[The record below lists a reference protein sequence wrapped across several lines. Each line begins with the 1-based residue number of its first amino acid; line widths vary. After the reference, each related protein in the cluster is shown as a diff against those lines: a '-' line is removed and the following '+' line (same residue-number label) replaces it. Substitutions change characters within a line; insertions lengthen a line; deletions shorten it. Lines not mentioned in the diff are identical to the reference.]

1 MRTSVATTRGLVLD
15 AVRESQQVSRVE
27 LAEITGLTQATIST
41 VVRGLLDEGLLVES
55 GAREFT
61 GGKPRIKLMLN
72 PRSRCAVGVQLA
84 ADWITVC
91 IVDAAGAIAART
103 RVPGVGGQ
111 EATAVVERVA
121 RHVRGLI
128 DLAGLDSEAIV
139 GAGLALPG
147 VVDLAAGR
155 ILTSRSLPQLQDFP
169 VRDALAQ
176 STGLDVSIDN
186 NAAAAAIGEYWSG
199 GVGEARAHCTIYMG
213 ANIGVG
219 VILAGSVYRG
229 ASGNVGGIGPL
240 RVVAPGWEDAPSVEE
255 LAGPRG
261 VAARARMAL
270 ARGRSSDIRLPETDR
285 DPFLDFTAVATAAIA
300 GDPLAV
306 ALIEDSAEHLA
317 AATLS
322 VANLLDLDAIVLAG
336 PSFTIAGSIYLDVLR
351 RRLAAAFYARARHG
365 VSVALSAQV
374 ADAAAVGAAAGM
386 LQQEL
391 SPRSLGAVGV
401 RA

>member
-15 AVRESQQVSRVE
+15 VVRESQEVSRVE

-41 VVRGLLDEGLLVES
+41 VVRGMLDEGLLIES

-72 PRSRCAVGVQLA
+72 PRARCAVGVQLA

-103 RVPGVGGQ
+103 RVPGVGAQ
-111 EATAVVERVA
+111 TPPQVIARVA
-121 RHVRGLI
+121 RHVAGLVSM
-128 DLAGLDSEAIV
+128 AGLDPEAVV

-147 VVDLAAGR
+147 VVDVASGR
-155 ILTSRSLPQLQDFP
+155 ILTSRSLPQFEGFA
-169 VRDALAQ
+169 VRDELALA
-176 STGLDVSIDN
+176 TGLDVSIDN

-199 GVGEARAHCTIYMG
+199 GVGESRAHCTIYMG
-213 ANIGVG
+213 ANLGVG

-229 ASGNVGGIGPL
+229 ASGNVGGIGHGLAGGGP
-240 RVVAPGWEDAPSVEE
+240 ASIEE
-255 LAGPRG
+255 LAGPQG
-261 VAARARMAL
+261 VAARARSAL
-270 ARGRSSDIRLPETDR
+270 AAGVTAGIALPPRDS

-300 GDPLAV
+300 GDSLAV
-306 ALIEDSAEHLA
+306 ALIEESAEHLA
-317 AATLS
+317 SAALS

-336 PSFTIAGSIYLDVLR
+336 PSFTIAGSMYLQVLR
-351 RRLAAAFYARARHG
+351 RRLQEGFYARARHG

-374 ADAAAVGAAAGM
+374 ADAAAVGAAAAM

-391 SPRSLGAVGV
+391 SPRSLGTLTPHP
-401 RA
+401 